1 MYRSSIIVFS
11 ALSIAF
17 GMSSVAIAASV
28 FPDVPQGHL
37 FQEAVEELVRAQVIN
52 GNPDGTFQPE
62 ESVNRAAM
70 LKMLYKAK
78 GKTPDPLSVR
88 CFPDVEIGS
97 WYEPFVCD
105 AAARKYVNGYANGT
119 FRPNDAVN
127 KVEAL
132 KMITTVFDIPLE
144 VITDDNREIV
154 NFADVSLS
162 AWYTQ
167 YLLTAYNTR
176 VLPIPGQTGA
186 HFGPQDSLKRGE
198 AAAYIYNALHADLM
212 VQRNQGQSSYS
223 REARSSSY
231 SSAAVDT
238 TSPTDT
244 STSDTDDSDS
254 NDSVTGVMEES
265 LPFDRSGK
273 FVLKQSV
280 SYKFEVSSAKT
291 VKIDANLQSG
301 QPGGITCRLYLV
313 EDSGF
318 SDEYFLGF
326 EEGKNC
332 HINATLN
339 PGTYQVQVQP
349 SQKDTT
355 FMVKAVEGTGDGND
369 GFRNAR
375 QLDANAER
383 TDILG
388 ASDLE
393 DWYTFSLTSQQH
405 LTVNVA
411 NPTELRCIVY
421 AMSDVDLASF
431 SGPQCN
437 QGFVYPPGTYYVA
450 IGRKAPLN
458 AQQTYTIKLN
468 K

>member
-1 MYRSSIIVFS
+1 MNRLSITVFS
-11 ALSIAF
+11 ALSIAL
-17 GMSSVAIAASV
+17 GISTVALAASV
-28 FPDVPQGHL
+28 FPDVPQGHV

-52 GNPDGTFQPE
+52 GNPDGTFQPAKD
-62 ESVNRAAM
+62 VNRAAM

-78 GKTPDPLSVR
+78 GKTPDPLNVR

-105 AAARKYVNGYANGT
+105 AAARKYVKGYADGT
-119 FRPNDAVN
+119 FRPNDPVN
-127 KVEAL
+127 RVEAL
-132 KMITTVFDIPLE
+132 KMIMMVFGIPVE
-144 VITDDNREIV
+144 TITDDNRAIV

-162 AWYTQ
+162 AWYTA

-176 VLPIPGQTGA
+176 ILPIPGQTGA
-186 HFGPQDSLKRGE
+186 HFGPQNPLMRGE

-212 VQRNQGQSSYS
+212 VMRNQGRSSTS
-223 REARSSSY
+223 SEAQESSY
-231 SSAAVDT
+231 SSTVANST
-238 TSPTDT
+238 T
-244 STSDTDDSDS
+244 STSTASDD
-254 NDSVTGVMEES
+254 NDDGVSTVTGVLDES
-265 LPFDRSGK
+265 LPFERSGK
-273 FVLKQSV
+273 FALKQSA
-280 SYKFEVSSAKT
+280 SYKFEVSTAKT
-291 VKIDANLQSG
+291 VKILANLQTG
-301 QPGGITCRLYLV
+301 QPGTITCRLYLV
-313 EDSGF
+313 ADSGF

-355 FMVKAVEGTGDGND
+355 FTVKAVEGVGDGND

-393 DWYTFSLTSQQH
+393 DWYTFSLTSEQN

-437 QGFVYPPGTYYVA
+437 QGYVYPPGTYYVA